1 MKNYKIPKAVPLFVV
16 LYQLLYGTSA
26 DQIAIIFYNFLEF
39 HSKLL
44 KKQKNKIVTIFPFLM
59 FSPKPA
65 PQDFPNSGNRWG
77 GGGGGKFPSMGGG
90 N

>member
-16 LYQLLYGTSA
+16 LYQLLYGKSA

-44 KKQKNKIVTIFPFLM
+44 KKQKK
-59 FSPKPA
+59 
-65 PQDFPNSGNRWG
+65 
-77 GGGGGKFPSMGGG
+77 
-90 N
+90 

>member
-1 MKNYKIPKAVPLFVV
+1 MKNYKIPKAVPLFVVV

-44 KKQKNKIVTIFPFLM
+44 KKQKK
-59 FSPKPA
+59 
-65 PQDFPNSGNRWG
+65 
-77 GGGGGKFPSMGGG
+77 
-90 N
+90 